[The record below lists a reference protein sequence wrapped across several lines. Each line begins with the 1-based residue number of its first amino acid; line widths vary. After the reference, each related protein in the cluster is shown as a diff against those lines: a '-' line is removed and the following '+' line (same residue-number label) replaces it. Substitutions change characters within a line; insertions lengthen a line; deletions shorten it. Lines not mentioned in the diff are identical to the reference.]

1 MTSKIFWIKCVLCNC
16 SISEQNVNLLEV
28 EENWVFILSQILLSW
43 HIFVFHWNGILWLN
57 YVLLLEWI
65 TYLTYL
71 GSEICPLRDQNWGP
85 KLHPRGGLFGPWSF
99 IISKKSHQ
107 NLSNGN
113 EGSNLFLRSLEVG
126 HWDAQT
132 WLFFDELPEITG
144 IFLKFYKNWVSFCKV
159 KSWSLSVQSQ
169 NLVFPPF

>member
-99 IISKKSHQ
+99 IILKNSHQ
-107 NLSNGN
+107 DISN
-113 EGSNLFLRSLEVG
+113 EGSDFILRSLEAG
-126 HWDAQT
+126 HWVAQT
-132 WLFFDELPEITG
+132 WLFFDKLPEITDFG
-144 IFLKFYKNWVSFCKV
+144 L
-159 KSWSLSVQSQ
+159 LQQSQ
-169 NLVFPPF
+169 NWELFWIW

>member
-113 EGSNLFLRSLEVG
+113 EGSNLF
-126 HWDAQT
+126 
-132 WLFFDELPEITG
+132 FEITR
-144 IFLKFYKNWVSFCKV
+144 
-159 KSWSLSVQSQ
+159 SWSLRCSNMAIFWRITWNYRYFLEVLQKLSKF
-169 NLVFPPF
+169 LYHF